1 MRRLALLAAGAVVG
15 AVVTIAFAAWSVL
28 GVMSQD
34 LDPWADEPDA

>member
-1 MRRLALLAAGAVVG
+1 MRRLALLAAGAAVG
-15 AVVTIAFAAWSVL
+15 AVAVIALATWSVL